1 MIDPAGIQRSE
12 VACALT
18 FTVTEPAE
26 FALGIGVGLR
36 PGRTVDDELSVTGN
50 DQVIG
55 VRVVLGPD
63 GNRRHLFS
71 APPGQLQVSYQAM
84 VTDRPGEPEKP
95 TEWEL
100 LTALLPSRYCPA
112 DRMTGFAQYEF
123 GRYPDPDEKVQAIC
137 DYVFEH
143 LQYTPGASGPT
154 TDAADTLLDGRGVC
168 RDYAHLVAAL
178 CRAVDVPARVAGV
191 YAPGLSP
198 MDFHAVV
205 ETASGGPWRV
215 WDATRLAPRSSLI
228 RVSTGR
234 DAADTAFAT
243 VLSGHADLDQ
253 MQIMAIVIDRDLPTD
268 DHRSPV
274 HLL

>member
-1 MIDPAGIQRSE
+1 MTSPATTRRSE

-18 FTVTEPAE
+18 FTVVEPAE
-26 FALGIGVGLR
+26 FALALGVALR
-36 PGRTVDDELSVTGN
+36 PGRTVDDELSVARDG
-50 DQVIG
+50 QVLD
-55 VRVVLGPD
+55 VRVILGPD

-71 APPGQLQVSYQAM
+71 SAPGRLSISYRAA
-84 VTDRPGEPEKP
+84 VADRRGEPERP

-112 DRMTGFAQYEF
+112 DRMTGFAQRAF
-123 GRYPDPDEKVQAIC
+123 GGHADPEQRVRAIC

-143 LQYTPGASGPT
+143 LQYTPEASGPT

-168 RDYAHLVAAL
+168 RDYAHLVATL
-178 CRAVDVPARVAGV
+178 CRAVDIPARVAGV

-205 ETASGGPWRV
+205 ETAVDGV
-215 WDATRLAPRSSLI
+215 WQVRDATRLAPRSSLI

-243 VLSGHADLDQ
+243 VLSGQADLDL
-253 MQIMAIVIDRDLPTD
+253 METMAIVLDEDLPAD
-268 DHRSPV
+268 DHQSPV

>member
-1 MIDPAGIQRSE
+1 MTDTADIQRSE
-12 VACALT
+12 VACTLT
-18 FTVTEPAE
+18 FTVVEPAE

-36 PGRTVDDELSVTGN
+36 PGRTVDDELSVVGN
-50 DQVIG
+50 DQVVD
-55 VRVVLGPD
+55 VRVILGPD

-71 APPGQLQVSYQAM
+71 AA
-84 VTDRPGEPEKP
+84 PGELSISYRAAVADQPSEPERP

-112 DRMTGFAQYEF
+112 DRMTGFAQREF
-123 GRYPDPDEKVQAIC
+123 GGHADPQQRVQAIC

-143 LQYTPGASGPT
+143 LQYTPAASGPT

-168 RDYAHLVAAL
+168 RDYAHLVATL
-178 CRAVDVPARVAGV
+178 CRAVEVPARVAGV

-205 ETASGGPWRV
+205 ETAIGGEWRV

-243 VLSGHADLDQ
+243 VLSGRADLDR
-253 MQIMAIVIDRDLPTD
+253 MEIMAVVLDGDLPVD
-268 DHRSPV
+268 NHRSPV
-274 HLL
+274 RLL

>member
-1 MIDPAGIQRSE
+1 MEVQRAE
-12 VACALT
+12 VACELT
-18 FTVTEPAE
+18 FTVVEPAE
-26 FALGIGVGLR
+26 FALGVGVGVR
-36 PGRTVDDELSVTGN
+36 PGRTVEDEFSVVGN
-50 DQVIG
+50 QRVLEA
-55 VRVVLGPD
+55 RVVRGPD

-71 APPGQLQVSYQAM
+71 AAPGELSISYRA
-84 VTDRPGEPEKP
+84 VVADRPGEPERP

-112 DRMTGFAQYEF
+112 DRMTGFARREF
-123 GRYPDPDEKVQAIC
+123 GSLDDPAQRVEAIC

-143 LQYTPGASGPT
+143 LQYTPAASGPT

-168 RDYAHLVAAL
+168 RDYAHLVATL
-178 CRAVDVPARVAGV
+178 CRAVEVPARVVGV

-205 ETASGGPWRV
+205 ETATGGQWQV
-215 WDATRLAPRSSLI
+215 WDATRLAPRPSLI

-243 VLSGHADLDQ
+243 IRSGQADLER
-253 MQIMAIVIDRDLPTD
+253 MEVMAVVLDGDLPAD

-274 HLL
+274 RLR

>member
-1 MIDPAGIQRSE
+1 MAVQRSE

-18 FTVTEPAE
+18 FTVQEPAE

-36 PGRTVDDELSVTGN
+36 LGRTVDDELAVVGH
-50 DQVIG
+50 DQAVG
-55 VRVVLGPD
+55 VRVILGPD
-63 GNRRHLFS
+63 GNRRHLFT
-71 APPGQLQVSYQAM
+71 AEPGELSISYRAVVADQ
-84 VTDRPGEPEKP
+84 PGEPERP
-95 TEWEL
+95 TEWDL

-112 DRMTGFAQYEF
+112 DRMSGFAQREF
-123 GRYPDPDEKVQAIC
+123 AGYTDPVRRVQAIC
-137 DYVFEH
+137 EYVFEH
-143 LQYTPGASGPT
+143 LQYTPAASGPT

-168 RDYAHLVAAL
+168 RDYAHLVATL
-178 CRAVDVPARVAGV
+178 CRAVEVPARVVAV

-205 ETASGGPWRV
+205 ETATGGQWQV

-234 DAADTAFAT
+234 DAADNAFAT
-243 VLSGHADLDQ
+243 ILSGLAELNR
-253 MQIMAIVIDRDLPTD
+253 MEVTAIVLDGDLPAD

-274 HLL
+274 RLI

>member
-1 MIDPAGIQRSE
+1 MEHMVEVRRSE

-18 FTVTEPAE
+18 FTVAERAE
-26 FALGIGVGLR
+26 FALGVGVGLR
-36 PGRTVDDELSVTGN
+36 PGRTVDDELSVVGN
-50 DQVIG
+50 DQVVD

-63 GNRRHLFS
+63 GNRRHLFAA
-71 APPGQLQVSYQAM
+71 APGELSISYWA
-84 VTDRPGEPEKP
+84 VVADRPGESERP

-112 DRMTGFAQYEF
+112 DRMTGFAQRKF
-123 GRYPDPDEKVQAIC
+123 GGYADPERRVQAIC

-143 LQYTPGASGPT
+143 LQYTPTASGPT

-168 RDYAHLVAAL
+168 RDYAHLVATL
-178 CRAVDVPARVAGV
+178 CRAVEVPARVVGV

-205 ETASGGPWRV
+205 ETATGGEWQV
-215 WDATRLAPRSSLI
+215 WDATRLAPRSSLV

-243 VLSGHADLDQ
+243 ILSGHADLDR
-253 MQIMAIVIDRDLPTD
+253 MEITAIVLDGDLPAD

-274 HLL
+274 RLL

>member
-1 MIDPAGIQRSE
+1 MTYPVGVRRTE
-12 VACALT
+12 VGCALT
-18 FTVTEPAE
+18 FTVVEPAE
-26 FALGIGVGLR
+26 FALGVAVGLR
-36 PGRTVDDELSVTGN
+36 PGRTVEDELSVVGSG
-50 DQVIG
+50 QVVD
-55 VRVVLGPD
+55 VRVILGPD
-63 GNRRHLFS
+63 GNRRHLFWA
-71 APPGQLQVSYQAM
+71 APGELSVSYRA
-84 VTDRPGEPEKP
+84 VVADRAGEPERP
-95 TEWEL
+95 TEWEV
-100 LTALLPSRYCPA
+100 LTALLPSRYCPV
-112 DRMTGFAQYEF
+112 DRMTGFAQRQF
-123 GRYPDPDEKVQAIC
+123 GGHADPAQRVQAIC

-143 LQYTPGASGPT
+143 LQYTPAASGPT

-178 CRAVDVPARVAGV
+178 CRAVEVPARVVGV

-205 ETASGGPWRV
+205 ETATGGQWQV

-243 VLSGHADLDQ
+243 VLSGRADLDR
-253 MQIMAIVIDRDLPTD
+253 MEITAVVLDGRLPAD

-274 HLL
+274 RLL